1 MSNMKN
7 KMFNFTVANID
18 KYAVPPTDG
27 KKMIEYTDTAVS
39 FLKLSVTDAGKKTFY
54 FRRKLKG
61 TFFRKKLGN
70 YPYIKIPQAR
80 AEATRLASLNY
91 EQLMEDSKKILIKD
105 LVREYFDKELY
116 PRTRYDKKEEQLLN
130 ANISSWYNRD
140 ITSITRENVATA
152 HNRLG
157 NQHKYHQANR
167 LLSRISAMFNYAK
180 RMGYL
185 KDNPASYI
193 KKFHEESRSRVMQED
208 ELIRLFKTLQNKSVS
223 EQVRNFILTCIF
235 TGQRV
240 STIASMKWEDLDLD
254 NNVWIAP
261 AEDMK
266 SKCETRVELVPFI
279 VDILKSIPPD
289 NTGTIC
295 DKFVFPSALSKSGH
309 MDVPKKAWK
318 KIKETAN
325 LINLRLHDLRRTFG
339 SNQATN
345 GASLLVISKSLGQK
359 STSATPIYAR
369 VANKAVIESVNA
381 VGDLYKELYDQSLQ
395 NDPNDENIT
404 PEKAEELIE

>member
-1 MSNMKN
+1 
-7 KMFNFTVANID
+7 
-18 KYAVPPTDG
+18 
-27 KKMIEYTDTAVS
+27 
-39 FLKLSVTDAGKKTFY
+39 
-54 FRRKLKG
+54 
-61 TFFRKKLGN
+61 
-70 YPYIKIPQAR
+70 
-80 AEATRLASLNY
+80 
-91 EQLMEDSKKILIKD
+91 
-105 LVREYFDKELY
+105 
-116 PRTRYDKKEEQLLN
+116 
-130 ANISSWYNRD
+130 
-140 ITSITRENVATA
+140 
-152 HNRLG
+152 
-157 NQHKYHQANR
+157 
-167 LLSRISAMFNYAK
+167 
-180 RMGYL
+180 MGYL

-193 KKFHEESRSRVMQED
+193 KKFHEEPRSRVMQED
-208 ELIRLFKTLQNKSVS
+208 ELTRLFKTLQNKTVS

-240 STIASMKWEDLDLD
+240 STIASMKWENLDLD

-261 AEDMK
+261 AEDTK

-295 DKFVFPSALSKSGH
+295 DKFVFPSTLSKSGH
-309 MDVPKKAWK
+309 MDVPSKAWK

-381 VGDLYKELYDQSLQ
+381 VGDLYKNCTTKVRKMIQTMKAASQKRQKMMILKKTVCRKHFRQCFIEL
-395 NDPNDENIT
+395 T
-404 PEKAEELIE
+404 F